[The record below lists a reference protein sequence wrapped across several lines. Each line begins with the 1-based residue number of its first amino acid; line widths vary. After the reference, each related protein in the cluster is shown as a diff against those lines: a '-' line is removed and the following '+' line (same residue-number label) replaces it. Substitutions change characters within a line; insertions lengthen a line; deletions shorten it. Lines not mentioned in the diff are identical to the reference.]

1 MALSTADGSRSE
13 CDAEVLERGGGGK
26 FGLFE
31 CCCPESL
38 G

>member
-13 CDAEVLERGGGGK
+13 CDAEVLERGGGASSDC
-26 FGLFE
+26 L
-31 CCCPESL
+31 SAAALRVL